1 MIKKYAFSLIA
12 FLSLI
17 LSGFGQ
23 SDIIISQYIETD
35 SGSAPK
41 GIEVMNISGS
51 DITFTTD
58 NSLEVFQGT
67 NGSGCNNIAAAET
80 TSGTLRAGEVWVI
93 GTNNLVTYAIN
104 NGTDLSG
111 TTEYGFSFNGDDALQ
126 IRLAGVIQDQF
137 GVCGSD
143 PGSSWANNDVSTA
156 NNNLQILPSI
166 CDGDTDGWID
176 PSLRFEEISI
186 GSTMTGFGNSSS
198 ICLTSDNTIT
208 VTQATGGT
216 ITPGTIGVA
225 NNDDQAFT
233 ATPDSCH
240 TFDYWLVDG
249 ANVGNT
255 NPYTFTNVTADHTIT
270 AVYIA
275 DTFNITA
282 SAGANGSISP
292 NGTSAVNCGD
302 DITYTITPD
311 AGYAVQDVLVDGVSV
326 GAVTSYD
333 FTNVSEA
340 HTISVTFEVYTG
352 PCLEEGFEGGE
363 PLNWTNNG
371 SYFNTG
377 TANNGTGKA
386 GMNDTNDWI
395 RTEQI
400 SNPNNIIF
408 WARVS
413 GTTSNYSITLQYSLD
428 NITWIDSNQFSADG
442 NNSGDI
448 TTSYQQFNVN
458 LNLTGDYYLRWYM
471 SPRSGGSFYLDDV
484 EIYCGTPCTPPADPT
499 GTISGATPVC
509 AANTTLSFSGT
520 APANV
525 VYYWQNTSLGEDQ
538 TNDASSDLTVSTS
551 GDYYVRAYNTVE
563 GCWSDGEI
571 GPYNVSVTSS
581 VPTID
586 THPSDITTGVGGSA
600 SFMVS
605 SPNAVSYQWQEST
618 DGGSTWSNIG
628 TDLSVLVVNNLQ
640 LADDG
645 NLYQVIVTNIC
656 GSTTS
661 NSATVSI
668 TSSTIFNPG
677 ELIFVGYDGQVN
689 GSGANDEFL
698 IATLVDI
705 TAGTEFSLVNSRYE
719 AGAPANVR
727 TQKWGG
733 GSNDASQPPF
743 ETKITY
749 TGASVIPAGSVLQFE
764 VTTSSTFIVYASV
777 TEGTTTTTRTSDFNA
792 TVVTPG
798 LNANIS
804 TSGADQLYLMQG
816 DFISDGTI
824 DANEA
829 NYYFSGTLLHGIT
842 IDTPWVP
849 LTSACGG
856 STSDSDRV
864 SRLPAELR
872 CFNVESEYDIR
883 GYYENDKEHGLAT
896 IRTIV
901 NNVSDVAGNWTLG
914 SYNFDPTD
922 NSASSAG
929 KTFTISPSNPA
940 GQWVGDVDTNWFNCA
955 NWEGLAVPKNATNVT
970 VDDSASN
977 IATID
982 YTADY
987 SDEFNDIARCN
998 NLTIDGHTVNLS
1010 GSVNNILEVHGNLQI
1025 DANPTSLLNMDDGNT
1040 ATDDGLLY
1048 LYGDWTNNQ
1057 GTLAFEEGNGTVIF
1071 TGTTDQIIYFNP
1083 QPPLPPITTEQF
1095 YNVVLDNNF
1104 TTGISGELFANG
1116 NLTINNTRTLTTS
1129 SDDYVYVN
1137 LSVINNGTFNI
1148 ENNGSLVQG
1157 DDSSVNTGTLNM
1169 ERLASVR
1176 NLDYVYWSS
1185 PISGFNV
1192 SNISSTSRI
1201 YKWDPTIT
1209 NPNGG
1214 EGNWVSAVGET
1225 MEQGIGYI
1233 VRGNNGQ
1240 GEPSSSTDLN
1250 FTTNFN
1256 NGVPFNGYFTVDVS
1270 RGDDATSDDD
1280 DWNLIGNPYPSA
1292 IDAYEFLTNA
1302 TNSAVLDGF
1311 VNLWTHG
1318 TLPDAAIVDPFYDD
1332 FGANYTASDYI
1343 PYNALGSGAG
1353 PGQTVIAAGQ
1363 SFMVN
1368 MLDGNTTTEQIEFR
1382 NNMRGTAFDN
1392 SQFYRQSSAS
1402 QTQSD
1407 RHRIWLDIIHNNQSL
1422 GRILLGYNANATAG
1436 RDRLYD
1442 AITDNQKLY
1451 SLINN
1456 EKFSIQ
1462 GRSPF
1467 HIDDAFP
1474 IGYDL
1479 DNAGNYT
1486 IAIAYFDGMF
1496 DGEQTVYLK
1505 DNDLNFIHN
1514 LTDAPYHFASESGEF
1529 NNRFEIVFR
1538 NTSLSVEENL
1548 LSNNNLTIIELQ
1560 NDNVQFSVNERHKIT
1575 SIEILDLLGRQIY
1588 TLQGT
1593 NSSKVTHNLSNLSS
1607 ATYIAKVTLAN
1618 GQVIN
1623 KKAIKK

>member
-17 LSGFGQ
+17 VSGFGQ
-23 SDIIISQYIETD
+23 IYHEDFTGQ
-35 SGSAPK
+35 SGK
-41 GIEVMNISGS
+41 GATGPTPTI
-51 DITFTTD
+51 
-58 NSLEVFQGT
+58 
-67 NGSGCNNIAAAET
+67 
-80 TSGTLRAGEVWVI
+80 
-93 GTNNLVTYAIN
+93 
-104 NGTDLSG
+104 DLSG
-111 TTEYGFSFNGDDALQ
+111 VT
-126 IRLAGVIQDQF
+126 
-137 GVCGSD
+137 
-143 PGSSWANNDVSTA
+143 W
-156 NNNLQILPSI
+156 SI
-166 CDGDTDGWID
+166 DI
-176 PSLRFEEISI
+176 
-186 GSTMTGFGNSSS
+186 SSS
-198 ICLTSDNTIT
+198 ILSANTDWFRVENEVFEARDIDGDAIWYSPSINISAYTNVYFSLDASENGTMESGDIFDTEYRIDGGAWITAETNGNLNDDFTNATVSQIGLTGTTLEIRVIINNNASAEYHRLDNIIVDGTPTSDNTIT

-249 ANVGNT
+249 ANAGNT

-275 DTFNITA
+275 DTFNITG

-292 NGTSAVNCGD
+292 SGTSTVDCGD

-340 HTISVTFEVYTG
+340 HTISVTFEIYTG
-352 PCLEEGFEGGE
+352 PCGFESFDNSNATASYSDNSYIGDNGVT
-363 PLNWTNNG
+363 WTYIESRDENGDANG
-371 SYFNTG
+371 SGINGNALLLRRSSDNSSISSSLVPNGIGDFSVKLYKGFTGSGDRQVELFVNGISQGTSTPFDDFN
-377 TANNGTGKA
+377 
-386 GMNDTNDWI
+386 
-395 RTEQI
+395 EH
-400 SNPNNIIF
+400 IF
-408 WARVS
+408 SVS
-413 GTTSNYSITLQYSLD
+413 GI
-428 NITWIDSNQFSADG
+428 NI
-442 NNSGDI
+442 SGDI
-448 TTSYQQFNVN
+448 TIELRNI
-458 LNLTGDYYLRWYM
+458 TGSHIIID
-471 SPRSGGSFYLDDV
+471 
-484 EIYCGTPCTPPADPT
+484 EIEWTCYSCVTPADPT

-525 VYYWQNTSLGEDQ
+525 VYYWQSASLGEDLA
-538 TNDASSDLTVSTS
+538 NDAASDLTVSTS
-551 GDYYVRAYNTVE
+551 GDYYVRAYNTIE

-581 VPTID
+581 APTID

-661 NSATVSI
+661 NSATVSV
-668 TSSTIFNPG
+668 TTSTIFNPG
-677 ELIFVGYDGQVN
+677 ELIFVGYDGSIS
-689 GSGANDEFL
+689 GSNDEFL

-733 GSNDASQPPF
+733 GSDDPGAEPF

-749 TGASVIPAGSVLQFE
+749 TGTSVIPAGSVLRFE
-764 VTTSSTFIVYASV
+764 VELSDSFIVSASV
-777 TEGTTTTTRTSDFNA
+777 TEGITTTTRTSDFSAN
-792 TVVTPG
+792 VIRSEPFQY
-798 LNANIS
+798 ANIS

-829 NYYFSGTLLHGIT
+829 NYYFSGVLLHGIT

-849 LTSACGG
+849 LTSACS
-856 STSDSDRV
+856 STNRE

-1025 DANPTSLLNMDDGNT
+1025 DANPTSLLNMDDGST

-1095 YNVVLDNNF
+1095 FNVVLDNNF
-1104 TTGISGELFANG
+1104 TTGISGELYANG
-1116 NLTINNTRTLTTS
+1116 NLTINNSRTLTTS

-1157 DDSSVNTGTLNM
+1157 DDFSVNTGTLNM

-1214 EGNWVSAVGET
+1214 QGNWVSAVGET
-1225 MEQGIGYI
+1225 MEQGVGYI

-1250 FTTNFN
+1250 FETNFN

-1270 RGDDATSDDD
+1270 RGDDAASDDD

-1292 IDAYEFLTNA
+1292 IDAYEFLTNTTNA
-1302 TNSAVLDGF
+1302 TVLDGF

-1368 MLDGNTTTEQIEFR
+1368 MLDGATTTEQIEFR

-1392 SQFYRQSSAS
+1392 SQFYRQAN
-1402 QTQSD
+1402 TE
-1407 RHRIWLDIIHNNQSL
+1407 RHRIWLDIIHDNQSL

-1462 GRSPF
+1462 GRYPF
-1467 HIDDAFP
+1467 HIDDTFP
-1474 IGYDL
+1474 IGYEL

-1514 LTDAPYHFASESGEF
+1514 LTNAPYHFASENGEF

-1538 NTSLSVEENL
+1538 ETSLSVEENL

-1560 NDNVQFSVNERHKIT
+1560 NDNVQFSVNDRHKIT

-1607 ATYIAKVTLAN
+1607 ATYIAKITLAN